1 MARVAIFGKRIPDEV
16 QTFVERTI
24 DSLIQEGCDLVMYR
38 GFQHRINEQWS
49 VGWAFPEFKNAQ
61 ELQACAPDFL
71 LVIGGD
77 GTILDATTLV
87 ERSDIPIIWLEY
99 WTTWIP
105 CQHHPRRSADGL
117 EGDFGWRLYA
127 R

>member
-87 ERSDIPIIWLEY
+87 ERSDIPSL
-99 WTTWIP
+99 
-105 CQHHPRRSADGL
+105 A
-117 EGDFGWRLYA
+117 
-127 R
+127 